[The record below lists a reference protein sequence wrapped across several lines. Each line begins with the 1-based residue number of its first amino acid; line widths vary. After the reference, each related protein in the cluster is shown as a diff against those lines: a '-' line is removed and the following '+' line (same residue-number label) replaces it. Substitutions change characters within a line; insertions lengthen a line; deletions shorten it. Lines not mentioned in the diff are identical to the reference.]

1 MTLKRPTALLAAG
14 AALLLTTLGAV
25 PPASAHGDADRFE
38 RLRTELS
45 ADSNMPLVA
54 SSNVDLL
61 ASQPGSTGI
70 SGCFMKTAPLFVMS
84 NLDSV
89 RVYDVSK
96 PAAPEVTGVLPSLQ
110 FENEAMNCGER
121 RTAKGTERFSLIG
134 VDLYQASPGDLEH
147 VNTPANGGY
156 ELVVVDVTDP
166 ANPRIRSRVPG
177 TTSTHTVAC
186 VDETDCR
193 YAYSAGD
200 SDTDSF
206 SIFDLRNLDKPRELD
221 SNPDKP
227 GVQPFTSPT
236 AAHKW
241 NFDNAGYG
249 THTGFNG
256 SAIFDV
262 SKPRNPRLVT
272 TTGKAGRGK
281 NADGTANGYND
292 FIHHNSFRPNARAF
306 RPRTAP
312 SFANGNV
319 LLVTEEDYMQTDCAL
334 AGSFQTW
341 HVRSLNGKPGQ
352 IVPLDKVELADLGS
366 FPVPQDA
373 FCSAHWFDYHPS
385 GIVAIGYYGGG
396 TQFLDV
402 RRPTQIKPFGHAT
415 WGASEVWDA
424 YWAPRYTDA
433 GVARGKTNIAYSVDA
448 VRGLDV
454 YRVDLPGAS
463 GAAAPA
469 MLGSANPFGGL
480 SWPQDALPISLVVL
494 ALAGFTLL
502 RRRAAL
508 PPREE

>member
-1 MTLKRPTALLAAG
+1 MNAKRPLSLLAAG
-14 AALLLTTLGAV
+14 AAFLLASVGLA
-25 PPASAHGDADRFE
+25 PAAHAHADADRFD

-45 ADSNMPLVA
+45 ADSNMPLIA
-54 SSNVDLL
+54 SPNVSLL
-61 ASQPGSTGI
+61 SSVPGSTGI
-70 SGCFMKTAPLFVMS
+70 SGCFMRTEPLFVMS
-84 NLDSV
+84 NLESV

-96 PAAPEVTGVLPSLQ
+96 PASPQTVGVLPSVQ

-121 RTAKGTERFSLIG
+121 RTARGTQRFALIG

-147 VNTPANGGY
+147 VNTPANGGN

-166 ANPRIRSRVPG
+166 ANPAIRSRVPG

-186 VDETDCR
+186 VDDTDCR

-200 SDTDSF
+200 SGTNSF
-206 SIFDLRNLDKPRELD
+206 SIFDLRNLDKPREVD
-221 SNPDKP
+221 SNPDKA
-227 GVQPFTSPT
+227 GVQPFRSPT

-262 SKPRNPRLVT
+262 SEPRRPKLVT
-272 TTGKAGRGK
+272 TTGLAGRGK
-281 NADGTANGYND
+281 NPDGTANGYND
-292 FIHHNSFRPNARAF
+292 FIHHNSFRPNATAF
-306 RPRTAP
+306 RPHSRP
-312 SFANGNV
+312 SFANGNI
-319 LLVTEEDYMQTDCAL
+319 LLVTEEDYVQTDCAQ

-341 HVRSLNGKPGQ
+341 HVKSLNGRKGQ

-402 RRPTQIKPFGHAT
+402 RTPQQIKPFGHAT
-415 WGASEVWDA
+415 WGASEVWDV
-424 YWAPRYTDA
+424 YWAPRWSDA
-433 GVARGKTNIAYSVDA
+433 GVARGRTNIAYSVDA

-454 YRVDLPGAS
+454 YRVDLPGRS
-463 GAAAPA
+463 GSSAPA
-469 MLGSANPFGGL
+469 LLGSTGPFGAF
-480 SWPQDALPISLVVL
+480 SWPQDALPMSVVAAALV
-494 ALAGFTLL
+494 GFVVL
-502 RRRAAL
+502 RRRTAVQS
-508 PPREE
+508 RGE